1 MIKYLF
7 ILSMFCSN
15 LVIAQNFSRIQNSV
29 PVKAKINQKAKS
41 TTAISAN
48 FSEEVHSSMFNS
60 AKKATGKLN
69 YKKSNK
75 IRWEHIT
82 PKKQIILID
91 GTKVQMKEN
100 GKVVNNVATNR
111 IVKKVQSLM
120 MQLFN
125 GDFLN
130 EKEFRISYYQNSS
143 SYKLVLKPKSS
154 RMAKYISSI
163 EMIFNKKTLALSQMN
178 LIETEDDRV
187 EYKFSSIIMNKPIS
201 DSKFKQF

>member
-1 MIKYLF
+1 
-7 ILSMFCSN
+7 MFWSN
-15 LVIAQNFSRIQNSV
+15 LVIAQTFNRIQN
-29 PVKAKINQKAKS
+29 PTAVKAKINQKAKS
-41 TTAISAN
+41 TTSISAN

-75 IRWEHIT
+75 IRWEHIN

-130 EKEFRISYYQNSS
+130 EKEFKISYYQNSAN
-143 SYKLVLKPKSS
+143 YKLVLKPKSS

-178 LIETEDDRV
+178 MIETEDDRV
-187 EYKFSSIIMNKPIS
+187 EYKFSSIVMNKPIS

>member
-7 ILSMFCSN
+7 ILLFFCSN
-15 LVIAQNFSRIQNSV
+15 SVVAQNFSKVEN
-29 PVKAKINQKAKS
+29 PTAVKIKINSKAKS
-41 TTAISAN
+41 TTSISAN
-48 FSEEVHSSMFNS
+48 FSEEVHSSMFNK

-69 YKKSNK
+69 YKKANK
-75 IRWEHIT
+75 IRWEHIN

-100 GKVVNNVATNR
+100 GKVVNNVASNR

-130 EKEFRISYYQNSS
+130 EKEFRISYFYNSA

-154 RMAKYISSI
+154 KMAKYISSI
-163 EMIFNKKTLALSQMN
+163 EMIFNKKTLALSQINM
-178 LIETEDDRV
+178 IETEDDRV